1 MSRHTVPPKSS
12 GTTVVVGW
20 DNPLQSYFAQVI
32 REQDGGGVDDDDDPV
47 LLWLGASHHEHL
59 TPDSLAEPLRPYA
72 DLDQEL
78 LAQLRS
84 DRAEAAERKPSHLQ
98 SQMQQLLRQPPFRQ
112 P

>member
-1 MSRHTVPPKSS
+1 MSRHTVPSKSS
-12 GTTVVVGW
+12 GSTVVVGW

-32 REQDGGGVDDDDDPV
+32 REREVADGDDDYDPV
-47 LLWLGASHHEHL
+47 LLWLGTSHHEHL
-59 TPDSLAEPLRPYA
+59 NPDSLVEPLRPYA

-84 DRAEAAERKPSHLQ
+84 NRAEAAERKPSHLQ
-98 SQMQQLLRQPPFRQ
+98 SEMQRLLRQPPLRQ